1 MTASRPNPPVS
12 RRTALAGL
20 GAGGLGVALAAVRPT
35 AAQEGTPAPCAAA
48 EANTRLVERLFA
60 AVAAGDPS
68 AIDELVAPDYVQH
81 QPGVPPGREGL
92 KQLVASIGAAGGP
105 PLRVLHTIAA
115 GDLVV
120 IHAVV
125 PGADPTAAPA
135 VELMDLFRVAG
146 GRVAEHWGT
155 ANVAAAPTASPAG

>member
-1 MTASRPNPPVS
+1 MMSSRTKAPVS
-12 RRTALAGL
+12 RRAALAGL
-20 GAGGLGVALAAVRPT
+20 GAGGLGLALAAVRPT
-35 AAQEGTPAPCAAA
+35 AAQEGTPAPCAAT

-68 AIDELVAPDYVQH
+68 AIDELVAPGYVQH
-81 QPGVPPGREGL
+81 QPGVPPGRGL
-92 KQLVASIGAAGGP
+92 EQLVASIGATGGP

-125 PGADPTAAPA
+125 PGADPTGTPA
-135 VELMDLFRVAG
+135 VELMDLFRVVG

-155 ANVAAAPTASPAG
+155 ANVAAAPTATPAG